1 MIPESLQSL
10 LFWVVA
16 TVAVL
21 SAGGVVLNRNAIYSA
36 LSLLV
41 NFTMLAVLYLLLN
54 AQFIAMVQVIVYA
67 GAVVVLFVFVE
78 MLLGATGRIQV
89 TGWLTPRLIVAAV
102 AGFLLLSTVGSVV
115 YESAIGGM
123 RGNVTPEVLARTGV
137 VQVLG
142 ITLYTDYLLAV
153 QLAGVLMLVGL
164 VGALQLGQQWQRGR
178 PSPLPGS
185 AARPPSAAAES
196 TGTGNPPM
204 RENGG

>member
-1 MIPESLQSL
+1 MIPESWQMV
-10 LFWVVA
+10 LFWIVA
-16 TVAVL
+16 AVAVAA
-21 SAGGVVLNRNAIYSA
+21 AGGVVLNRNAIYSA

-115 YESAIGGM
+115 YENAIGGM
-123 RGNVTPEVLARTGV
+123 RGNITPEMLAQAGQ

-178 PSPLPGS
+178 TLQTNKSAAPLPS
-185 AARPPSAAAES
+185 AEGAGAGTHHTPMSES
-196 TGTGNPPM
+196 
-204 RENGG
+204 GG

>member
-1 MIPESLQSL
+1 MV
-10 LFWVVA
+10 LFWIVA
-16 TVAVL
+16 AVAVA

-89 TGWLTPRLIVAAV
+89 TGWLTPRLVVAAV

-123 RGNVTPEVLARTGV
+123 RGNITPEMLAQAGQ

-178 PSPLPGS
+178 TPQTTRSPAPLPS
-185 AARPPSAAAES
+185 AEGAGA
-196 TGTGNPPM
+196 GTHHTPVSE
-204 RENGG
+204 RGG

>member
-1 MIPESLQSL
+1 MIPEAWQMV
-10 LFWVVA
+10 LFWIVA
-16 TVAVL
+16 AVAVL

-78 MLLGATGRIQV
+78 MLLGATGRIQAA
-89 TGWLTPRLIVAAV
+89 GWLTPRLIVAVV
-102 AGFLLLSTVGSVV
+102 AGFLLLSTVGSIV

-123 RGNVTPEVLARTGV
+123 RGNATPEALAQVGQ

-142 ITLYTDYLLAV
+142 MTLYTDYLLAV

-178 PSPLPGS
+178 APQTPESEVRSTEAQS
-185 AARPPSAAAES
+185 AAKSGVRARES
-196 TGTGNPPM
+196 
-204 RENGG
+204 GG

>member
-1 MIPESLQSL
+1 L

-16 TVAVL
+16 AVAVL

-89 TGWLTPRLIVAAV
+89 TGWLTPRLIVAVV

-123 RGNVTPEVLARTGV
+123 RGNVTPEVLARAGQ

-164 VGALQLGQQWQRGR
+164 VGALQLGQQWQRVR
-178 PSPLPGS
+178 PSQS
-185 AARPPSAAAES
+185 AESAPRPPSAETEGAGVGHPGTHES
-196 TGTGNPPM
+196 
-204 RENGG
+204 GG

>member
-16 TVAVL
+16 AVAVL

-89 TGWLTPRLIVAAV
+89 SGWLTPHLIVAVV

-123 RGNVTPEVLARTGV
+123 RGNVTPEVLARAGQ

-164 VGALQLGQQWQRGR
+164 VGALQLGQQWQRAR
-178 PSPLPGS
+178 PSQS
-185 AARPPSAAAES
+185 AESAPRPPSAEVESAATGRTDTRES
-196 TGTGNPPM
+196 
-204 RENGG
+204 GG